1 MTLRE
6 VLGDDVRGLRERFER
21 VLDQE
26 DAIVI
31 LVDRT
36 GAITH
41 YHGFGASGCQ
51 LELAGGQVEGALREI
66 VGAARTVSERH
77 PASEGVTR

>member
-6 VLGDDVRGLRERFER
+6 VLGDDVRGLRDRFER

-51 LELAGGQVEGALREI
+51 LELSSGQVDVALGEI
-66 VGAARTVSERH
+66 VGPARAVSDGQT
-77 PASEGVTR
+77 ASAEMTQ

>member
-6 VLGDDVRGLRERFER
+6 VLGDDVRRLRERLER

-51 LELAGGQVEGALREI
+51 LELASGQVEGALREI
-66 VGAARTVSERH
+66 VRPAGTASERH

>member
-6 VLGDDVRGLRERFER
+6 VLGDDVRELRERLER

-51 LELAGGQVEGALREI
+51 LELASGQVEGALREI
-66 VGAARTVSERH
+66 VRPARTASERH
-77 PASEGVTR
+77 RPARE